1 MNFLR
6 LRALAMPE
14 LGLLLLRAALGGS
27 LLLNHGI
34 GKLMK
39 FSEMSSQFH
48 DPLGIGPR
56 NSLCLAIFAEVL
68 CAALLVVGFLS
79 RFAALSLAIMMGIA
93 FFMVHRAALSGAQSG
108 ELAFLYLIG
117 FVSLVFTGPGRWSVE
132 GED

>member
-14 LGLLLLRAALGGS
+14 LGLLLLRAVLGGS
-27 LLLNHGI
+27 MLLNHGI

-39 FSEMSSQFH
+39 FSEMSAQFP

-68 CAALLVVGFLS
+68 CAALVVVGFLT
-79 RFAALSLAIMMGIA
+79 RFAALSLAANMGIA
-93 FFMVHRAALSGAQSG
+93 FFLVHKAALSGQHSG
-108 ELAFLYLIG
+108 ELAFLYLAG
-117 FVSLVFTGPGRWSVE
+117 FVALMFTGPGRWSVE